1 MDFVGAED
9 VEQQVTK
16 ICKTLFPLK
25 FPLGAKKKKKT
36 WSKKIIVAI
45 IVAVLIVRVIF
56 IIILMIS
63 IIVMKDSS
71 FWETVFFQ
79 SVFKPVRRVEYCDVP
94 KSLQILDTKYKIDF
108 LEFSLI

>member
-56 IIILMIS
+56 IIILIIS

-71 FWETVFFQ
+71 FWETVFFKACLNL
-79 SVFKPVRRVEYCDVP
+79 FVELNIVM
-94 KSLQILDTKYKIDF
+94 F
-108 LEFSLI
+108 LSHCKF